1 MATFLADS
9 PPAPSNGQ
17 AQPDGA
23 PAPPPQPPA
32 AGPTP
37 APAPAPTLAEHAC
50 AKCGAAMA
58 AGQDWCIQCGAG
70 APGSLGAPGWRST
83 ATVLVAVAVLVLGA
97 AAAAYAALSKG
108 SGKARVVTV
117 ASTTPPAATAP
128 APAATTPAT
137 GAPGGTAT
145 TPGALATTPKS
156 KSPLATPAKPPK
168 IPLTAATPKASE
180 KTTTTGSTTT
190 PTTSTTTSSTSTSTT
205 PASTTGGSTDTESI
219 VLDTNAASPYNPYD
233 YPASWFGDPSL
244 AIDGDTSTA
253 WTAQVNP
260 ATAPKMAEGLL
271 IDLKAKQKVA
281 AMELITST
289 PGMTVQVY
297 GTAAATAPNSI
308 TDPSWTPLSA
318 PDVVKK
324 KHKHIALRDSAKEFT
339 FITLWIS
346 KAPESAVGTLEAPG
360 HVDVNEVELFPPA
373 S

>member
-1 MATFLADS
+1 MATFIAD
-9 PPAPSNGQ
+9 PAPAASNGQ
-17 AQPDGA
+17 APPEGTA
-23 PAPPPQPPA
+23 APPLEPPA
-32 AGPTP
+32 D
-37 APAPAPTLAEHAC
+37 APAPAAAAGPAPAEHAC

-108 SGKARVVTV
+108 SGRARVVTV
-117 ASTTPPAATAP
+117 ASTAPPAATT
-128 APAATTPAT
+128 PAATTPAT
-137 GAPGGTAT
+137 ATPGAT
-145 TPGALATTPKS
+145 TPGATASTPAS
-156 KSPLATPAKPPK
+156 SSPLATPAKPPK

-190 PTTSTTTSSTSTSTT
+190 STSTTTSSTPTSTT
-205 PASTTGGSTDTESI
+205 PASGTGGSTAPESI
-219 VLDTNAASPYNPYD
+219 VLDTNSASPYNPYE

-244 AIDGDTSTA
+244 AIDGSTSTI
-253 WTAQVNP
+253 WTAEVDP

-297 GTAAATAPNSI
+297 GTAAATAPSSI

-318 PDVVKK
+318 PRVVKK
-324 KHKHIALRDSAKEFT
+324 KHKHIALRDSAKQFT

-346 KAPESAVGTLEAPG
+346 KAPESAVGTPEAPG
-360 HVDVNEVELFPPA
+360 RVDVNEIELFPPA